1 MYARDHIINT
11 GFVDITSAS
20 READIS
26 ISASAAISGALSVD
40 RPAGGIYDLLADVDC
55 YIRVAS
61 DPSGVTINNG
71 YPLLA
76 GNVVSVFVP
85 SGYKIGVV
93 AASAGTL
100 KLMRVK

>member
-11 GFVDITSAS
+11 SFVDITEAV
-20 READIS
+20 RENDIS
-26 ISASAAISGALSVD
+26 ISTSAAVSGALSVD
-40 RPAGGIYDLLADVDC
+40 RPAGGIYDLLSDVDC

-61 DPSGVTINNG
+61 DPSGVTVNSG

-85 SGYKIGVV
+85 SGYKIGVIGG
-93 AASAGTL
+93 SAGTL